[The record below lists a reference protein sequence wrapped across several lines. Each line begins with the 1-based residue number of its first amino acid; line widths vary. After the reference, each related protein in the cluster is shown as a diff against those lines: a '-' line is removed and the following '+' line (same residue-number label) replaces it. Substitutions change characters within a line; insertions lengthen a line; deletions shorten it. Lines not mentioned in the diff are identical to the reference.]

1 MNNVRLLTLALAAA
15 IAVVGCKKKD
25 ESTEMATPEPVNPAA
40 TSPQIMPNDPAS
52 QMPVPMDPSA
62 ASTFA
67 VRSIDLGSA
76 IGPDNRISASTM
88 TFSPSDTIYAAVS
101 SDGSAPSVNV
111 GAKWTFQDGQLVNEA
126 SQAIA
131 PTGPAVTTFN
141 ISKPD
146 GFPAGR
152 YKVEVMIDGQP
163 AGQSEFEVR

>member
-15 IAVVGCKKKD
+15 IAVVGCKKKE
-25 ESTEMATPEPVNPAA
+25 ESTEMATPEPMTPAA
-40 TSPQIMPNDPAS
+40 TTPQVMPNEPAS
-52 QMPVPMDPSA
+52 TMPMDPSA
-62 ASTFA
+62 PSTFA

-76 IGPDNRISASTM
+76 IGPDNRISSSTM

-152 YKVEVMIDGQP
+152 YKVEVMVDGQP